1 MKYKGYLCGIF
12 ASFTWGTVFVV
23 GRFILDNGNV
33 SPFIIAFWRCFFGS
47 IFLFFILLRKI
58 KDVLSIP
65 IRDLLYLFALSFI
78 GIFLFNTLLFYS
90 LIYTTATSSSILMNA
105 NPLFILILATLFL
118 REKISSGKVLGVIIG
133 FLGCTM
139 VIQGTGVVSTV
150 GINPLKG
157 NILALGSAL
166 CWALYTVLGGYS
178 AKKYG
183 AVLTTF
189 IILLTGMF
197 LFLIVMLVMKIN
209 FWNIGLPV
217 FLSGAY
223 LGIVPAGIGFTL
235 WYNALKYLEAGELG
249 IFQYFASVVTAV
261 LSIIFLKESL
271 NILIISGMV
280 LVCLSFYIPKIK
292 KFYSARI

>member
-1 MKYKGYLCGIF
+1 MKIKGYLCGIF

-23 GRFILDNGNV
+23 GRFILGDGNV

-47 IFLFFILLRKI
+47 IFLLLVLHKKI
-58 KDVLSIP
+58 KGISSIHLK
-65 IRDLLYLFALSFI
+65 DYLLLVALSFT

-90 LIYTTATSSSILMNA
+90 LTYTTATSSSILMNA
-105 NPLFILILATLFL
+105 NPFFILIFAALFL
-118 REKISSGKVLGVIIG
+118 REKMTSVKVLAVIIG
-133 FLGCTM
+133 FLGCAM
-139 VIQGTGVVSTV
+139 VIHGTEAST
-150 GINPLKG
+150 GGLNPLKG
-157 NILALGSAL
+157 NFLALGSAI
-166 CWALYTVLGGYS
+166 CWALYTVFGGYP

-189 IILLTGMF
+189 VTLFTGML

-209 FWNIGLPV
+209 FWNIGLSV

-249 IFQYFASVVTAV
+249 IFQYLASVITAG
-261 LSIIFLKESL
+261 LSVIFLKEVL
-271 NILIISGMV
+271 NILIISGML
-280 LVCLSFYIPKIK
+280 LVFLSFYIPKIK
-292 KFYSARI
+292 NFYSARI